1 MNRRGDILDTLV
13 FLLVAILLPMWLLG
27 HLYLMWYPN
36 SAGGSS
42 SSDSGSLV
50 ASTDGGGIDG
60 ADASEKSSSQSESG
74 MDGLDLDTGAGTG
87 TNSGGNTISH
97 AFSPGEKS
105 GSGNANSLRL
115 EELEG
120 EASKWKLEA
129 DGLKIETGQLQS
141 KINQL
146 QETNQDRANTIK
158 DLNFR
163 LNSTQTELEQ
173 ARQAASE
180 AASKASNAASMAG
193 PTLDG
198 GNNEELESANQRV
211 SELVAQIETINAS
224 LRSKTKENL
233 GLKSKIASLKN
244 QIDGSG
250 EKASR
255 EMNALS
261 QEVARLKNELQVAQN
276 ELTTAKDSI
285 TSRESELEQ
294 LRQQMAAASSAKP
307 TEDSTGELRVTPRPE
322 SSALGYRD
330 FVSQKGQKAKL
341 AFVRWEEDKVVVRS
355 FYDQKLYRIP
365 VSVFSDSDQ
374 EYLRELQ

>member
-50 ASTDGGGIDG
+50 ASADGGLDG

-74 MDGLDLDTGAGTG
+74 MDGLDLDTGAGTD

-129 DGLKIETGQLQS
+129 DGLKVETNQLQS
-141 KINQL
+141 QINQL
-146 QETNQDRANTIK
+146 QETNRDRENTIK

-173 ARQAASE
+173 AKQAASE

-211 SELVAQIETINAS
+211 SELVAQTETINAS

-233 GLKSKIASLKN
+233 DLKSKIGGSKTNFKSLK
-244 QIDGSG
+244 
-250 EKASR
+250 
-255 EMNALS
+255 
-261 QEVARLKNELQVAQN
+261 
-276 ELTTAKDSI
+276 
-285 TSRESELEQ
+285 TS
-294 LRQQMAAASSAKP
+294 
-307 TEDSTGELRVTPRPE
+307 
-322 SSALGYRD
+322 
-330 FVSQKGQKAKL
+330 
-341 AFVRWEEDKVVVRS
+341 
-355 FYDQKLYRIP
+355 
-365 VSVFSDSDQ
+365 
-374 EYLRELQ
+374 